1 MTITTETTTTDKAT
15 VIAVV
20 RSEHY
25 AARRYRLTSG
35 ACYVSCVCGAVF
47 PDDSDVKA
55 SLCQHMVAMLGHRPQ
70 AVEIDR
76 ETGAMTIVCTCGDQP
91 PMVTDGSAWDLHRV
105 HVEFLNV
112 KPLVPAQGGQDAPP
126 AEMFPYSVTLPASV
140 VQQLTDLFA
149 ARRELIVKVGGR
161 CYFTRAAIEYLMS
174 FGADAMVH
182 ACNYPAG
189 AHLHIG
195 RHHRPNATGP
205 YRLDGFPMTYRLV

>member
-1 MTITTETTTTDKAT
+1 MTTTTETTTTDRTT

-25 AARRYRLTSG
+25 AANLLKINSVTYL
-35 ACYVSCVCGAVF
+35 VCVCGVTFLTGVTGEAGF
-47 PDDSDVKA
+47 RR
-55 SLCQHMVAMLGHRPQ
+55 HMVEMLGHRPQ
-70 AVEIDR
+70 AIEIDR

-91 PMVTDGSAWDLHRV
+91 PMVADGTAYDLHRV

-126 AEMFPYSVTLPASV
+126 AEMFPYSVVLPPSV

-149 ARRELIVKVGGR
+149 GRPELIVKVGVR
-161 CYFTRAAIEYLMS
+161 CYFTRAAIEYLDE
-174 FGADAMVH
+174 FGDAAMIHV
-182 ACNYPAG
+182 CQYPAG

-195 RHHRPNATGP
+195 RHHRPADDLP